1 MPRDANSSG
10 CRSPATEHRFGGPGN
25 DPTKTPSFPGADAS
39 DPIKSYRNL
48 KNECGQV
55 SSKENCQQ
63 SIGHSI
69 GFQGTLTT
77 LAIAPEFKGFQIMQE
92 KKLHGI
98 SYIFL
103 CLLLSKKHFEIK
115 PKKKICCNQS
125 QSTFQSRFSIFV
137 LFHINFGV
145 GLTFA
150 CTT

>member
-25 DPTKTPSFPGADAS
+25 DPTKTPSFRGADAS

-92 KKLHGI
+92 KKNFVVLVFPI
-98 SYIFL
+98 FSYVSFCQRNTL
-103 CLLLSKKHFEIK
+103 KSNQRKRSAATS
-115 PKKKICCNQS
+115 PK
-125 QSTFQSRFSIFV
+125 V
-137 LFHINFGV
+137 LFKAAFPSSSSSTSISV
-145 GLTFA
+145 
-150 CTT
+150 